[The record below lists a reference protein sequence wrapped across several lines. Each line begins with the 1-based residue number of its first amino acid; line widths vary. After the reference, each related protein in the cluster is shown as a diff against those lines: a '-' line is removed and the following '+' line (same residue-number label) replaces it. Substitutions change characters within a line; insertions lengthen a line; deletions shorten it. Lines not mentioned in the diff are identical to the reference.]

1 MPGALEGVKILDLSN
16 WIAGP
21 FGTMLLGD
29 LGADVIKVE
38 SLDGDGCRPLGP
50 PFQQGESHFFMG
62 INRNKRDLVTWC
74 DVLVRNMRPGA
85 ADEYGFGYDTL
96 REDHPGLIY
105 VTNTGYGL
113 HGPLKDM
120 PGFDM
125 VMQGIGGVCAALSV
139 KKHWAR
145 MSSTIIWKS
154 ASTTPKTSFHAFNSA
169 LPSSRAIIGLPRST
183 PNKCRPVRCLRTSN
197 CGANRKWRR

>member
-21 FGTMLLGD
+21 FGTTLLGD
-29 LGADVIKVE
+29 LGADIIKVE
-38 SLDGDGCRPLGP
+38 SPDGDGCRPLGP

-62 INRNKRDLVTWC
+62 INRNKRDIVIDLKTTEGQAIVRDLAMWC
-74 DVLVRNMRPGA
+74 DVLVQNMRPGA

-96 REDHPGLIY
+96 RENHPGLIY
-105 VTNTGYGL
+105 VTNTGYGP

-125 VMQGIGGVCAALSV
+125 VMPG
-139 KKHWAR
+139 H
-145 MSSTIIWKS
+145 
-154 ASTTPKTSFHAFNSA
+154 
-169 LPSSRAIIGLPRST
+169 
-183 PNKCRPVRCLRTSN
+183 
-197 CGANRKWRR
+197 WRRHAPGR